1 MSYDNN
7 DHENDDNAKD
17 RVFECDDDDNDDDDG
32 DDDDDFDYDDD
43 DDADDADDDDDDDA
57 DDDDDEAT
65 PDRSVPVTAS
75 LNIHACPRSKLFP
88 TKSSSSQSSA

>member
-1 MSYDNN
+1 MTKMIMEMMMMPRTGYY
-7 DHENDDNAKD
+7 
-17 RVFECDDDDNDDDDG
+17 ECEDDDIDDD
-32 DDDDDFDYDDD
+32 
-43 DDADDADDDDDDDA
+43 

>member
-1 MSYDNN
+1 MTTMIMKMLMMPRRGDY
-7 DHENDDNAKD
+7 
-17 RVFECDDDDNDDDDG
+17 ECDDDDIDDD
-32 DDDDDFDYDDD
+32 
-43 DDADDADDDDDDDA
+43 

>member
-1 MSYDNN
+1 MKMPRAGFY
-7 DHENDDNAKD
+7 
-17 RVFECDDDDNDDDDG
+17 ECDDDDNDDDDG
-32 DDDDDFDYDDD
+32 DDYDDYD
-43 DDADDADDDDDDDA
+43 

-88 TKSSSSQSSA
+88 TKRSSSQSSA

>member
-1 MSYDNN
+1 MALSYDNN

-17 RVFECDDDDNDDDDG
+17 GVYECDDDDNDD
-32 DDDDDFDYDDD
+32 
-43 DDADDADDDDDDDA
+43 ADDDDDGDYDD

>member
-1 MSYDNN
+1 MALSYDNN

-17 RVFECDDDDNDDDDG
+17 RVYECDDDDNDD
-32 DDDDDFDYDDD
+32 
-43 DDADDADDDDDDDA
+43 ADDDDDGDYDD

>member
-1 MSYDNN
+1 MALSYDNN

-17 RVFECDDDDNDDDDG
+17 RVYECDDDDNDD
-32 DDDDDFDYDDD
+32 
-43 DDADDADDDDDDDA
+43 ADDDDNDDDYD

>member
-17 RVFECDDDDNDDDDG
+17 RVYECDDDDNDDDD
-32 DDDDDFDYDDD
+32 DDDDGDDYD
-43 DDADDADDDDDDDA
+43 

>member
-1 MSYDNN
+1 MPRTGFY
-7 DHENDDNAKD
+7 
-17 RVFECDDDDNDDDDG
+17 ECDDNDN
-32 DDDDDFDYDDD
+32 
-43 DDADDADDDDDDDA
+43 DADDDDDDD
-57 DDDDDEAT
+57 DDEDEAT

>member
-1 MSYDNN
+1 MALSYDNN

-17 RVFECDDDDNDDDDG
+17 RVYECDDDDNN
-32 DDDDDFDYDDD
+32 
-43 DDADDADDDDDDDA
+43 DANDDDDDDDY

-88 TKSSSSQSSA
+88 TKRSSSQSSA

>member
-1 MSYDNN
+1 MALSYDNN

-17 RVFECDDDDNDDDDG
+17 RVYECDDDDNDD
-32 DDDDDFDYDDD
+32 
-43 DDADDADDDDDDDA
+43 ADDDDDGDYDD

-88 TKSSSSQSSA
+88 TKSSSSQPSA